1 MLDLF
6 KIFQQF
12 SNLTIVLSE
21 KKDGSMK
28 IVGDIQSAKI
38 ITGNRR
44 RFFEQLGIGEENTVA
59 ADIVHGSE
67 VKIIGS
73 KDKNKTIL
81 RTDGLLTEERGLFLT
96 LTVADCLPI
105 FLYEKKTGIIG
116 LIHAGWRPLSKN
128 ILGEAIAKIKGLGG
142 LPKNVVV
149 GIGPG
154 ISKCHFEIKDDV
166 VEVFADFHQMAMERR
181 GGKLFLDLKEI
192 TRLQLLRLGLKEAN
206 IEVSPECTSRLEDRY
221 FSARRDK
228 PKEIQAMAAVFGQA
242 ATSN

>member
-1 MLDLF
+1 
-6 KIFQQF
+6 
-12 SNLTIVLSE
+12 
-21 KKDGSMK
+21 MK
-28 IVGDIQSAKI
+28 IVGDAQSAKI

-105 FLYEKKTGIIG
+105 FLYDPQKEAVG
-116 LIHAGWRPLSKN
+116 LVHAGW
-128 ILGEAIAKIKGLGG
+128 KGLDKGI
-142 LPKNVVV
+142 LAAAVEEFKNGFGSNPIDVLI
-149 GIGPG
+149 GIGPA
-154 ISKCHFEIKDDV
+154 ISACHFEVQDDV
-166 VEVFADFHQMAMERR
+166 LERFR
-181 GGKLFLDLKEI
+181 EFRAEALARREGRTFLDLKKI
-192 TRLQLLRLGLKEAN
+192 VRLQLVKLGLKEEN
-206 IEVSPECTSRLEDRY
+206 IETNPECTFCLKDKY

-228 PKEIQAMAAVFGQA
+228 PEEIEAMLAVIGRI
-242 ATSN
+242 